1 MLLNN
6 NCDNTG
12 GVLNSQIHKDTIS
25 IGGGS
30 KKLSLS
36 DSNNLT
42 LKRKRLVRQEAIT
55 QYDEKNDKKDPP
67 SEPEDAVAEP
77 TADEKSAKIL
87 ALQSESTGSTE
98 TVIEAAASPSATPTP
113 TTPGGGQRTTK
124 RPDNLDINSSSSTR
138 SSSVKRKHSSSVYGG
153 PGSTA
158 TRDRIRKQSAPTEG
172 GVVGSGKI
180 VLSNNQQ
187 QRRKT
192 NNEKNHHNNG
202 RAVSLTTG

>member
-6 NCDNTG
+6 NCSIGDNNGT
-12 GVLNSQIHKDTIS
+12 VLNSQIKES
-25 IGGGS
+25 IGGGT

-67 SEPEDAVAEP
+67 SEPEETVAEE
-77 TADEKSAKIL
+77 TREEKCSKIL

-98 TVIEAAASPSATPTP
+98 TVIEAPASPSVPP
-113 TTPGGGQRTTK
+113 TTHTLQRTTK
-124 RPDNLDINSSSSTR
+124 RPDNLDIASSSSTR
-138 SSSVKRKHSSSVYGG
+138 SSSVKRKHSSSVYGT
-153 PGSTA
+153 GSTV
-158 TRDRIRKQSAPTEG
+158 TRDRIRKQSAPAEG
-172 GVVGSGKI
+172 GHVAGTGGKNVVQ
-180 VLSNNQQ
+180 NNQQ
-187 QRRKT
+187 QRRKVT
-192 NNEKNHHNNG
+192 NNDKSHHSNG